1 MALDTSAT
9 VLLGQELTYLE
20 GFILQK
26 LGLVLVSGLW
36 CSSTALLQ
44 EEGESTQVV
53 SELSSKAHI
62 TKRSESEN

>member
-9 VLLGQELTYLE
+9 VLLGQELIYLE

-26 LGLVLVSGLW
+26 LGLVLISGLW

-44 EEGESTQVV
+44 EE
-53 SELSSKAHI
+53 SE
-62 TKRSESEN
+62 TT